1 MDSLRKQLR
10 YEIDSVLDELSY
22 QGNMGVQEIFQF
34 FEKAS
39 KKEIDTYHRLIK
51 QNKIKASWQLIQM
64 VLDVKLK
71 GKEFEA
77 TVMQTTKAA
86 GRTSSGREKMD
97 PTKASGKTKSGR
109 EKMKPHKAAGKT
121 DAGEEKMDPEPFFPE
136 TPAGE
141 KKINPKPAAGRTK
154 SGKKKM
160 KPKPHWEVAPP
171 GWGHTVAKKE
181 KTKPSKPK
189 SKIGGTAAAMKRAQD
204 RGDIPK
210 DMNIFAL
217 MWSMKNKGDKPHYK
231 PGTNKKK

>member
-1 MDSLRKQLR
+1 MDSLRSQLKK
-10 YEIDSVLDELSY
+10 EINKALGELSY

-34 FEKAS
+34 FDKAT
-39 KKEIDTYHRLIK
+39 KKEIDLYHRLIK

-86 GRTSSGREKMD
+86 G
-97 PTKASGKTKSGR
+97 KTQ
-109 EKMKPHKAAGKT
+109 AGK
-121 DAGEEKMDPEPFFPE
+121 D
-136 TPAGE
+136 
-141 KKINPKPAAGRTK
+141 
-154 SGKKKM
+154 KM
-160 KPKPHWEVAPP
+160 KPKPHWEVSPP
-171 GWGHTVAKKE
+171 GFGHTKADKK
-181 KTKPSKPK
+181 KGIKK
-189 SKIGGTAAAMKRAQD
+189 GGTAAAMKRAQD

-231 PGTNKKK
+231 PGTNKKYKKYQKEE